1 MAKKRRQWTVDERL
15 EVVRARQN
23 GLGFED
29 VAKLYGVGRQTV
41 SDWTERYEK
50 HGLAG
55 LDYQLGGS
63 HHREITGKMFAA
75 EQAVA
80 QATTENPDAGISKIQ
95 GVVYRKGFLD
105 LARETVRKI
114 MRRQGVEPKPR
125 NLKRRNKPPVVKTFE
140 RANPNDLWQT
150 DIMTFMLKAQYR
162 IYMIGFMD
170 DNSRFIVSWGLYR
183 FQTANNVLEVFRAGL
198 EKHGSPKEVLSD
210 NGRQYHT
217 WRGKSAFSKTLL
229 KLGIRHVR
237 ARPYHPQTC
246 GKIESFWRNLFQELL
261 SQVPLSSFEEA
272 QAKIGEYVEY
282 YNFKRPHQGIG
293 NLIPADRYFRVAN
306 AVKEAVAENT
316 EKVAET
322 KEPIVNYKPPTY
334 IIANIGG
341 KEMRLVA
348 KDAHIT
354 LEEKVDANT
363 ASEAAKPAGKDGVD
377 PVGAGPTTAG
387 GGVVPGSERVD
398 GAVLPVD
405 GAGETGGTAGTG
417 AGPAGPEGESS
428 GRLGSGDQEAAIAD
442 SGAGEGQEA
451 AAQVER
457 LPGAGG
463 EDGEADHPEAGM
475 GGARGP
481 V

>member
-1 MAKKRRQWTVDERL
+1 MSKKRRTFTVDERL
-15 EVVRARQN
+15 QAVRARQG
-23 GLGFED
+23 GLSAYD
-29 VAKLYGVGRQTV
+29 VSKLYGVSVTRL
-41 SDWTERYEK
+41 SEWMRLYESQ
-50 HGLAG
+50 GLAG
-55 LDYQLGGS
+55 LDLKVGGPGNRDIS
-63 HHREITGKMFAA
+63 AKIAAA
-75 EQAVA
+75 EKAVA
-80 QATTENPDAGISKIQ
+80 AATNENPNAGISKIQ
-95 GVVYRKGFLD
+95 GEVYRKGFLD

-125 NLKRRNKPPVVKTFE
+125 TLRRRNKPPVVKTFE

-150 DIMTFMLKAQYR
+150 DIMTFMLKGQYR
-162 IYMIGFMD
+162 LYMIGFMD

-217 WRGKSAFSKTLL
+217 WRGKSAFSKTLI

-246 GKIESFWRNLFQELL
+246 GKIESFWRNLYQELL

-293 NLIPADRYFRVAN
+293 NLIPADRFFRVAN
-306 AVKEAVAENT
+306 AVREAVAENT
-316 EKVAET
+316 KKVEQEKG
-322 KEPIVNYKPPTY
+322 PLIDYKPPTY

-354 LEEKVDANT
+354 LEEKGDGNT
-363 ASEAAKPAGKDGVD
+363 ASEAAKPAGADGAARD
-377 PVGAGPTTAG
+377 GNGAAATG
-387 GGVVPGSERVD
+387 GGVVPGSACVESAVLSVD
-398 GAVLPVD
+398 GTSAAS
-405 GAGETGGTAGTG
+405 GAEG
-417 AGPAGPEGESS
+417 ARAEAARPEGEEI
-428 GRLGSGDQEAAIAD
+428 GRPGSGDQEAAVED
-442 SGAGEGQEA
+442 RGAGEGQEEV
-451 AAQVER
+451 AQVER
-457 LPGAGG
+457 IPGAGG
-463 EDGEADHPEAGM
+463 KDGQEDHPAPGL
-475 GGARGP
+475 GGAGDP

>member
-1 MAKKRRQWTVDERL
+1 MSRKRKQWTVEERL

-23 GLGFED
+23 GLSLVD
-29 VAKLYGVGRQTV
+29 VQKLYGVGTTTV
-41 SDWTERYEK
+41 CEWVRLYESQ
-50 HGLAG
+50 GLPG
-55 LDYQLGGS
+55 LDLKVGGGQP
-63 HHREITGKMFAA
+63 RTIGAKIAAA

-80 QATTENPDAGISKIQ
+80 QAAAENPTAGVSKIQ
-95 GVVYRKGFLD
+95 GEVYRKGFLD

-114 MRRQGVEPKPR
+114 MRRQGVEPRPR
-125 NLKRRNKPPVVKTFE
+125 GRRRRNIPPKVKTFE

-162 IYMIGFMD
+162 VYMIGFMD

-217 WRGKSAFSKTLL
+217 WRGKSAFSKTLI

-237 ARPYHPQTC
+237 SRPYHPQTC
-246 GKIESFWRNLFQELL
+246 GKIESFWRNLYQELL

-316 EKVAET
+316 EKLTQEKGPV
-322 KEPIVNYKPPTY
+322 VDYKPPTY

-348 KDAHIT
+348 KDAEIT
-354 LEEKVDANT
+354 LEGKVDGNT
-363 ASEAAKPAGKDGVD
+363 AGEAAEPAGADGAD
-377 PVGAGPTTAG
+377 RAGAGTSTAG
-387 GGVVPGSERVD
+387 GGAVPAGERVE
-398 GAVLPVD
+398 GVVLPVD
-405 GAGETGGTAGTG
+405 GAGAAGGATGVG
-417 AGPAGPEGESS
+417 ADAAGPEGDSS
-428 GRLGSGDQEAAIAD
+428 GGRGSGDQEAASAGG
-442 SGAGEGQEA
+442 GAGEGQEA
-451 AAQVER
+451 PARDER
-457 LPGAGG
+457 VSGAGG
-463 EDGEADHPEAGM
+463 EDGEADHPEAGL
-475 GGARGP
+475 GGAGGA

>member
-1 MAKKRRQWTVDERL
+1 MAKKRRQFTVDERL
-15 EVVRARQN
+15 EVVRARQS
-23 GLGFED
+23 GLSLLD
-29 VAKLYGVGRQTV
+29 VQKLYDVGPTTISAWVQL
-41 SDWTERYEK
+41 YESQ
-50 HGLAG
+50 GLPG
-55 LDYQLGGS
+55 LDRKIGGGARDIS
-63 HHREITGKMFAA
+63 AKMAAA

-80 QATTENPDAGISKIQ
+80 KATADNPDAGISKIQ
-95 GVVYRKGFLD
+95 GEVYRKGFLD

-114 MRRQGVEPKPR
+114 MRRQGVEPQPR
-125 NLKRRNKPPVVKTFE
+125 KLRRRNKPPLVKTFE

-162 IYMIGFMD
+162 VYMIGFMD

-217 WRGKSAFSKTLL
+217 WRGKSAFSKTLV
-229 KLGIRHVR
+229 KLGIHHVR

-246 GKIESFWRNLFQELL
+246 GKIESFWRNLYQELL

-293 NLIPADRYFRVAN
+293 NLIPADRYYRVAN

-316 EKVAET
+316 EKVTQE
-322 KEPIVNYKPPTY
+322 KEPVVDYKPPTY

-354 LEEKVDANT
+354 LEEKSDANT
-363 ASEAAKPAGKDGVD
+363 ASEAPKPAGANGADPAGV
-377 PVGAGPTTAG
+377 GPAAAG
-387 GGVVPGSERVD
+387 GGVVPAGERVD

-405 GAGETGGTAGTG
+405 GAGKTGGAARVG
-417 AGPAGPEGESS
+417 ADAAGPEGEAS
-428 GRLGSGDQEAAIAD
+428 GRLGSGDQEAASAD
-442 SGAGEGQEA
+442 RGAGEGQEA
-451 AAQVER
+451 TAQVER

-463 EDGEADHPEAGM
+463 EDGEAHHPEAGL
-475 GGARGP
+475 GGAGGP

>member
-1 MAKKRRQWTVDERL
+1 MGKKRKTFSVEERL
-15 EVVRARQN
+15 EAVRARQN
-23 GLGFED
+23 GVSLVD
-29 VAKLYGVGRQTV
+29 VAKLCGAGTTTIA
-41 SDWTERYEK
+41 DWVRAYERE
-50 HGLAG
+50 GLAG
-55 LDYQLGGS
+55 LDRKVGGPGN
-63 HHREITGKMFAA
+63 RDITAKMAAA

-95 GVVYRKGFLD
+95 GEVYRKGFLD

-125 NLKRRNKPPVVKTFE
+125 NLRRRNKPPVVKAFE

-150 DIMTFMLKAQYR
+150 DIMTFMLKGQYR
-162 IYMIGFMD
+162 VYMIGFMD

-217 WRGKSAFSKTLL
+217 WRGKSTFSKTLL

-237 ARPYHPQTC
+237 SRPYHPQTC
-246 GKIESFWRNLFQELL
+246 GKIESFWRNLYQELL

-272 QAKIGEYVEY
+272 QGKIGEYVEY

-316 EKVAET
+316 EKLTQA
-322 KEPIVNYKPPTY
+322 KEPAVDYKRPTY
-334 IIANIGG
+334 IIANIDG
-341 KEMRLVA
+341 KELRVVA
-348 KDAHIT
+348 KDAKVT
-354 LEEKVDANT
+354 LEERTDGNG
-363 ASEAAKPAGKDGVD
+363 EAAKPAGADGAD
-377 PVGAGPTTAG
+377 HAGNGAPAAG
-387 GGVVPGSERVD
+387 GGAVPAGERVE
-398 GAVLPVD
+398 GPVLPVD
-405 GAGETGGTAGTG
+405 GAGATSGVAGTG
-417 AGPAGPEGESS
+417 AGAAGPEGEPIGRS
-428 GRLGSGDQEAAIAD
+428 GGGDQEAAGAD
-442 SGAGEGQEA
+442 HGAGEGQEA
-451 AAQVER
+451 PAQDER
-457 LPGAGG
+457 VSGVGG
-463 EDGEADHPEAGM
+463 EDGEADHPETGL
-475 GGARGP
+475 GGAGGP

>member
-1 MAKKRRQWTVDERL
+1 MAKRKMWTVDERL
-15 EVVRARQN
+15 EVVRARLG
-23 GLGFED
+23 GLSLD
-29 VAKLYGVGRQTV
+29 SVAKLYRINRQTV
-41 SDWTERYEK
+41 SVWTRRYEK
-50 HGLAG
+50 FGLSG
-55 LDYQLGGS
+55 LSGNSRGGAYELS
-63 HHREITGKMFAA
+63 PKMAVA

-80 QATTENPDAGISKIQ
+80 QATAENPSAGISKIQ
-95 GVVYRKGFLD
+95 GEVYRKGFLD

-125 NLKRRNKPPVVKTFE
+125 TLRRRNKPPVVKTFE

-150 DIMTFMLKAQYR
+150 DIMTFMLKQQYR

-198 EKHGSPKEVLSD
+198 EKHGSPREVLSD

-217 WRGKSAFSKTLL
+217 WRGKSAFSKTLI

-246 GKIESFWRNLFQELL
+246 GKIESFWRNLYQELL

-293 NLIPADRYFRVAN
+293 NLIPADRFFRVAN
-306 AVKEAVAENT
+306 AVREAVAENT
-316 EKVAET
+316 EKVE
-322 KEPIVNYKPPTY
+322 KEKGPVIDYKPPTY

-354 LEEKVDANT
+354 LEEKGDGNT
-363 ASEAAKPAGKDGVD
+363 ASEAAKPAGTDGAD
-377 PVGAGPTTAG
+377 RVGDGAAASG
-387 GGVVPGSERVD
+387 GGAVPGSEGVES
-398 GAVLPVD
+398 AVLPMD
-405 GAGETGGTAGTG
+405 GSGQTCG
-417 AGPAGPEGESS
+417 AEGIGACTAGPEGETL
-428 GRLGSGDQEAAIAD
+428 GRTGSGDQEAASKD
-442 SGAGEGQEA
+442 RGVGEGQEE
-451 AAQVER
+451 AAQVEQV
-457 LPGAGG
+457 PGAGS
-463 EDGEADHPEAGM
+463 EDGKADHPAPGL
-475 GGARGP
+475 GGAGEP

>member
-1 MAKKRRQWTVDERL
+1 MARKRKHFTVEERL
-15 EVVRARQN
+15 EAVRARQN
-23 GLGFED
+23 GVSLQD
-29 VAKLYGVGRQTV
+29 VAKLYGAGTTTIAEWVRV
-41 SDWTERYEK
+41 YERE
-50 HGLAG
+50 GLPG
-55 LDYQLGGS
+55 LDRKIGGS
-63 HHREITGKMFAA
+63 GTRDISAKMAAA

-80 QATTENPDAGISKIQ
+80 QATSANPDAGISKIQ
-95 GVVYRKGFLD
+95 GEVYRKGFLD

-125 NLKRRNKPPVVKTFE
+125 NLRRRNKPPVVKTFE

-150 DIMTFMLKAQYR
+150 DIMTFMLKGQYR
-162 IYMIGFMD
+162 VYMIGFMD

-246 GKIESFWRNLFQELL
+246 GKIESFWRNLYQELL

-272 QAKIGEYVEY
+272 QSKIGEYVEY

-293 NLIPADRYFRVAN
+293 NLIPADRFFRVAN

-316 EKVAET
+316 EKVEAGAPVVE
-322 KEPIVNYKPPTY
+322 YKPPTY

-354 LEEKVDANT
+354 LEGQADANT
-363 ASEAAKPAGKDGVD
+363 ASEAAKPAGTNGVD
-377 PVGAGPTTAG
+377 PAGAGAAATG

-398 GAVLPVD
+398 GPVLPVD
-405 GAGETGGTAGTG
+405 GAGETGGATGTG
-417 AGPAGPEGESS
+417 AIAAGPEGEAS
-428 GRLGSGDQEAAIAD
+428 GRSGSGDQETANAD
-442 SGAGEGQEA
+442 RGAGEGQEG

-463 EDGEADHPEAGM
+463 EDGEADHPEAGL
-475 GGARGP
+475 GGAGES

>member
-1 MAKKRRQWTVDERL
+1 MGKKRRTYTVEERL
-15 EVVRARQN
+15 EVVRARQS
-23 GLGFED
+23 GLSLHD
-29 VAKLYGVGRQTV
+29 VSRLYGVGTTRIAQ
-41 SDWTERYEK
+41 WTRLYESQ
-50 HGLAG
+50 GLAG
-55 LDYQLGGS
+55 LDIKIGGPGNRDIS
-63 HHREITGKMFAA
+63 TKMAAA

-80 QATTENPDAGISKIQ
+80 QATAENPSAGISKIQ
-95 GVVYRKGFLD
+95 GAVYRKGFLD

-162 IYMIGFMD
+162 VYMIGFMD

-246 GKIESFWRNLFQELL
+246 GKIESFWRNLYQELL

-316 EKVAET
+316 EQVAQA
-322 KEPIVNYKPPTY
+322 KEPVVDYRPPTY

-348 KDAHIT
+348 KDAQVT
-354 LEEKVDANT
+354 LEGQADGNT
-363 ASEAAKPAGKDGVD
+363 ASEAAKPAGADGVNRAGD
-377 PVGAGPTTAG
+377 GAPSAG
-387 GGVVPGSERVD
+387 EGVVPGSAGVES
-398 GAVLPVD
+398 AVLPVD
-405 GAGETGGTAGTG
+405 GASEAGGAAGVG
-417 AGPAGPEGESS
+417 AGAAGPEGEAS
-428 GRLGSGDQEAAIAD
+428 GRRGGGDQEAASTD
-442 SGAGEGQEA
+442 RGAGEGQETP
-451 AAQVER
+451 AQVER

-463 EDGEADHPEAGM
+463 EDGEADHPAAGL
-475 GGARGP
+475 GGAGGP

>member
-1 MAKKRRQWTVDERL
+1 MGNKRKQWTVAERL
-15 EVVRARQN
+15 EVVKARQS
-23 GLGFED
+23 GLGLFA
-29 VAKLYGVGRQTV
+29 VAKLYGLHHQTV
-41 SDWTERYEK
+41 SAWTLKYEQQ
-50 HGLAG
+50 GLSG
-55 LDYQLGGS
+55 LDFGVGGAAP
-63 HHREITGKMFAA
+63 REISAKMAAA
-75 EQAVA
+75 EKAVA
-80 QATTENPDAGISKIQ
+80 DATSANPDAGISKIQ
-95 GVVYRKGFLD
+95 GEVYRKSFLD

-125 NLKRRNKPPVVKTFE
+125 NPKRRNKPPVVKHFE

-150 DIMTFMLKAQYR
+150 DIMTFMLKGQYR

-217 WRGKSAFSKTLL
+217 WRGKSAFSKTLI

-237 ARPYHPQTC
+237 SRPYHPQTC
-246 GKIESFWRNLFQELL
+246 GKIESFWRNLYQELL

-306 AVKEAVAENT
+306 AVQEAVAENT
-316 EKVAET
+316 AKVEQEKGPVVDYA
-322 KEPIVNYKPPTY
+322 PPSY

-348 KDAHIT
+348 KDAKIT
-354 LEEKVDANT
+354 LEDKSDAN
-363 ASEAAKPAGKDGVD
+363 SQAAQPAGANGLA
-377 PVGAGPTTAG
+377 GAGNGAAAPDSA
-387 GGVVPGSERVD
+387 VVPGSAGVES
-398 GAVLPVD
+398 AVLPVD
-405 GAGETGGTAGTG
+405 GAGSAGGAERTG
-417 AGPAGPEGESS
+417 AGAAGPEGEAD
-428 GRLGSGDQEAAIAD
+428 GRAGSGDQEAAAED
-442 SGAGEGQEA
+442 RGVGEGQEEA
-451 AAQVER
+451 SQDESV
-457 LPGAGG
+457 PGAGG
-463 EDGEADHPEAGM
+463 QDGEADHPASGL
-475 GGARGP
+475 GGAGDP

>member
-1 MAKKRRQWTVDERL
+1 MGKKRRTFTVDERL
-15 EVVRARQN
+15 QAVRARQG
-23 GLGFED
+23 GLSAYD
-29 VAKLYGVGRQTV
+29 VSKLYGVSVTRL
-41 SDWTERYEK
+41 SEWMRLYESQ
-50 HGLAG
+50 GLAG
-55 LDYQLGGS
+55 LDLKVGGPGNRDIS
-63 HHREITGKMFAA
+63 AKIAAA
-75 EQAVA
+75 EKAVA
-80 QATTENPDAGISKIQ
+80 QATNENPNAGISKIQ
-95 GVVYRKGFLD
+95 GEVYRKGFLD

-150 DIMTFMLKAQYR
+150 DIMTFMLKQQYR

-217 WRGKSAFSKTLL
+217 WRGKSAFSKTLI

-246 GKIESFWRNLFQELL
+246 GKIESFWRNLYQELL
-261 SQVPLSSFEEA
+261 SQVPMSSFEEA

-293 NLIPADRYFRVAN
+293 NLIPADRFFRVAN
-306 AVKEAVAENT
+306 VAREAVAENT
-316 EKVAET
+316 EKVE
-322 KEPIVNYKPPTY
+322 KEKGPLVDYKPPTY

-354 LEEKVDANT
+354 LEEKPDANT
-363 ASEAAKPAGKDGVD
+363 ASEVAKPAGEDGVD
-377 PVGAGPTTAG
+377 RVGDGATATG
-387 GGVVPGSERVD
+387 GGAVPGSAGVES
-398 GAVLPVD
+398 AVLPVD
-405 GAGETGGTAGTG
+405 GSGEASGAEG
-417 AGPAGPEGESS
+417 AGACTAGPEGEAI
-428 GRLGSGDQEAAIAD
+428 GRPGSGDQEAAIED
-442 SGAGEGQEA
+442 RGAGEGQEE
-451 AAQVER
+451 AAQVEGV
-457 LPGAGG
+457 PGAGG
-463 EDGEADHPEAGM
+463 EDGQKDHPAPGL
-475 GGARGP
+475 GGAGEP